1 MTATEIACLCIGAA
15 GILTALLSLPF
26 FCRGRALSKNALPGP
41 PALSSAT
48 ASAAET
54 AKPSRRWSH
63 IWWTG
68 NPTLPTGTTRALSP
82 PTNPAPPVRE
92 TAFSCQS
99 GMFSTSTPP
108 ACSATAGNSPQ
119 RSGPL
124 AVPCPWST
132 IPAIPSR
139 LRGKAGQ
146 PWRYGRRDIALHRRG
161 TGGFRRRNVFA
172 LSITER
178 NLHDDLTIRTKYFQ
192 NIHGAQSSRQC
203 VVLPQ

>member
-26 FCRGRALSKNALPGP
+26 FCRGRALSKKC
-41 PALSSAT
+41 SART
-48 ASAAET
+48 
-54 AKPSRRWSH
+54 
-63 IWWTG
+63 
-68 NPTLPTGTTRALSP
+68 TGTVQRYRIGGGNRKAISPVVAYLVDGKPYTAYLRCGKPPFRVRAGCSPHPHRRHVLQLRGTRRSAL
-82 PTNPAPPVRE
+82 AHWQYHARGL
-92 TAFSCQS
+92 Q
-99 GMFSTSTPP
+99 
-108 ACSATAGNSPQ
+108 SPQ
-119 RSGPL
+119 SQAG
-124 AVPCPWST
+124 
-132 IPAIPSR
+132 